1 MSNRWSAGISFLLS
15 NRSSGIVQNAPPTFT
30 VDGTPIFFLC
40 DPNAEYTLVTT
51 DYLASRLIKLGIN
64 PDSVNITNLGISDV
78 DSMTGYLPAQ
88 KDIKNI
94 NK

>member
-1 MSNRWSAGISFLLS
+1 M
-15 NRSSGIVQNAPPTFT
+15 
-30 VDGTPIFFLC
+30 

-64 PDSVNITNLGISDV
+64 PDSANITNLGISDV
-78 DSMTGYLPAQ
+78 DAMTGYLTAQ

-94 NK
+94 NEQRAVILENPVQD